1 MTTSPH
7 IELTVD
13 ALVLHGVNPR
23 EGDVFA
29 TAFTRE
35 LTRLLSDDGLPADL
49 SQESRPIAIS
59 FAESSGEMTDT
70 GPDLSPDALGDR
82 AAAAV
87 YTGLGGPTR

>member
-35 LTRLLSDDGLPADL
+35 LTRLLSDVGLPADL
-49 SQESRPIAIS
+49 SPESRPTAMS
-59 FAESSGEMTDT
+59 FAEFSGEMVNT
-70 GPDLSPDALGDR
+70 GPDLSPEALGER